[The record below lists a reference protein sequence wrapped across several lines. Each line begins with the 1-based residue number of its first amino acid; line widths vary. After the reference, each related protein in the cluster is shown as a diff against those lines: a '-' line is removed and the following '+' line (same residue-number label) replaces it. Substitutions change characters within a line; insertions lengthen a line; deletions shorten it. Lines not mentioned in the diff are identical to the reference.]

1 MQKGGRGETQL
12 KAVSVNVKNPQEKMT
27 YETKL
32 HATRANYA
40 AVFLLA

>member
-1 MQKGGRGETQL
+1 MWL
-12 KAVSVNVKNPQEKMT
+12 YKNSQEKMT

-40 AVFLLA
+40 AAFPTCLTVQDK